1 MLRDRHGSIDYCE
14 EGTGPTIVF
23 VPGSWATGSAWRGVI
38 APLSNRFRTVT
49 TSLPG
54 YGGTRECRM
63 PSNASI
69 DRQAEI
75 VEAVIRRAG
84 GPVHLV
90 GHSYGAL
97 ACLDVAL
104 CGLFPLM
111 SLTLIEPVA
120 FGLLRQAGELM
131 LHEQFI
137 VMRDDYLRSF
147 ENGDREA
154 TRRVVDYLG
163 GQGSFGALPSRMRD
177 YIVQATPTHVL
188 DMRSV
193 FDPPLSAFANILL
206 PSLVIRGERSAPS
219 LRTSADI
226 LSGALANASL
236 RSISEAGHFMTAT
249 HAAELAELVGDHVSR
264 VESLAWTSACL
275 DPPFLFDPP
284 DLRGFLVSTGAG
296 DRMAHRR

>member
-1 MLRDRHGSIDYCE
+1 MLQDRHGSIDYGE
-14 EGTGPTIVF
+14 EGAGPTIVF

-38 APLSNRFRTVT
+38 AGLNGRFRTVT

-54 YGGTRECRM
+54 YGGTRERRM
-63 PSNASI
+63 TADTSM

-90 GHSYGAL
+90 GHSFGAL

-104 CGLFPLM
+104 CGLAPLM

-120 FGLLRQAGELM
+120 FGLLRQQGELA
-131 LHEQFI
+131 LHKQF
-137 VMRDDYLRSF
+137 VAMREDYVRSF

-154 TRRVVDYLG
+154 ARRVVDYLG
-163 GQGSFGALPSRMRD
+163 GQGSFAALPPRMGA
-177 YIVQATPTHVL
+177 YIVEATPTHVL

-193 FDPPLSAFANILL
+193 FDPPVSVFANILL
-206 PSLVIRGERSAPS
+206 PSLVIRGERSVRS
-219 LRTSADI
+219 LQRSAEI

-236 RSISEAGHFMTAT
+236 RTISEAGHFMTAT
-249 HAAELAELVGDHVSR
+249 HTAEVAELIGDHVSR
-264 VESLAWTSACL
+264 VEALAWTSVCM
-275 DPPFLFDPP
+275 DSPFEFRLRDDSLFSCQ
-284 DLRGFLVSTGAG
+284 G
-296 DRMAHRR
+296 